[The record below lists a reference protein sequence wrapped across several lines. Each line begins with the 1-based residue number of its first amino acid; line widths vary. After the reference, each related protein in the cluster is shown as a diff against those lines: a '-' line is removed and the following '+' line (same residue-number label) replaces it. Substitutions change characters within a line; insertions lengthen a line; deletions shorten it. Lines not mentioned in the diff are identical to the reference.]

1 MRVEVGDEALDAG
14 EELDGGPGGVL
25 EAVAFEGVVFGVE
38 LDVGEEGEEVRGGF
52 TFRWWRALDE
62 GWGG

>member
-1 MRVEVGDEALDAG
+1 MGDEALDAG

-38 LDVGEEGEEVRGGF
+38 LDVGKEGEEGGNGVF
-52 TFRWWRALDE
+52 L
-62 GWGG
+62 GWGGRVRRGD

>member
-38 LDVGEEGEEVRGGF
+38 LDVGKEGGEVGNGVF
-52 TFRWWRALDE
+52 L
-62 GWGG
+62 GWGGRVRWGD